1 VLSHYKGRLGCSMQI
16 MLSNQHLRLHAGSIW
31 RPSWRLLSL
40 AAVLDMLCVLCCA
53 GEEKSQGDV
62 FDACRHIVT
71 SVLNG
76 YNGTIMA
83 YGQTGSGKTHTLI
96 VSSCRQSV
104 CWKQ

>member
-53 GEEKSQGDV
+53 
-62 FDACRHIVT
+62 
-71 SVLNG
+71 VLCCAVQERRRARATCLTLA
-76 YNGTIMA
+76 GT
-83 YGQTGSGKTHTLI
+83 L
-96 VSSCRQSV
+96 
-104 CWKQ
+104 